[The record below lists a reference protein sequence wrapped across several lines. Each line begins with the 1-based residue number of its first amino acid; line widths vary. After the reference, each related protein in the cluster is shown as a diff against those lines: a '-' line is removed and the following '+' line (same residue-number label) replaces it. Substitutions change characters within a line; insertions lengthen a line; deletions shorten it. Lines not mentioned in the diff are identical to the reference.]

1 MTPPADKPQLP
12 GQISLDEYLNADFDA
27 QMEGEAEVTIS
38 GDPDAALAMR
48 KLASLHKQK
57 AANDSIAESEV
68 NRVAAWLADVQRPI
82 QNKIAFLEDKLAG
95 FALHERTA
103 HDRKTIS
110 LPHGKI
116 ATRPIQDEW
125 TVEDRDAFI
134 KWAKE
139 SGIADLV
146 KVKEDPAL
154 TVIKNALQGND
165 DGTVIT
171 VEGEPVPGVKYT
183 PGKGFKATVTPAK

>member
-1 MTPPADKPQLP
+1 MTPPTDKAQLP
-12 GQISLDEYLNADFDA
+12 GQISLDEYLNSDFDA
-27 QMEGEAEVTIS
+27 MMEGEAEVTIS

-48 KLASLHKQK
+48 KLSTLVKMK
-57 AANDSIAESEV
+57 AANDAIAESEV
-68 NRVAAWLADVQRPI
+68 NRIAAWLAEVQRPI
-82 QNKIAFLEDKLAG
+82 QNQIAFLEDKLKG

-116 ATRPIQDEW
+116 STRPKQDEW
-125 TVEDRDAFI
+125 TVEDKDAFI
-134 KWAKE
+134 AWAKT

-154 TVIKNALQGND
+154 TVIKSALQGED

-171 VEGEPVPGVKYT
+171 LEGEAVPGLKYI
-183 PGKGFKATVTPAK
+183 KAAGFGITVSPTK